1 MYYCFLSLS
10 SCSSF
15 RRKYLRQRNINAE
28 ITENTYI
35 AFASSNPNLTLRIMA
50 IIRHIADIHIQ
61 RISIGCF
68 RCFFIFLL
76 LLLRIVL

>member
-10 SCSSF
+10 FCSSF
-15 RRKYLRQRNINAE
+15 RRKCLRQRNINAE

-68 RCFFIFLL
+68 RCFFIC
-76 LLLRIVL
+76 